1 VADRY
6 WETWLEYRPTDATLH
21 GDHRHDDRIEDVS
34 VDAEARQRA
43 SWLELRAAVDTID
56 PAGLDPAERVTQ
68 QLLRAELTQAV
79 EAIDV
84 REIELRYDQNTGFH
98 AELLVIAP
106 QVQAP
111 TPESARALL
120 QRYRQIPTL
129 LGQVVDRLRAGLEAG
144 RTPARINIERSLNQI
159 DKYLASP
166 LETDPFTTFPG
177 PPGWDGEGAWR
188 AELAAV
194 ARDEIRPAFARY
206 REFFAAGLL
215 PAGRPHERAGLRWMA
230 DGPALYDHFV
240 RKHTTLGGSRR
251 PDQGDTP
258 CPPGLGGSRRPDQGD
273 TPCPP
278 GVDDL
283 TSDEIHQI
291 GLAELDRLAGEYA
304 DIGGRLFG
312 TTDRAEI
319 FDRLR
324 SDPELRYASGDEIM
338 DDAHRYLAT
347 ATAAMGDWFGRLPV
361 TPCRI
366 TPIPAAVA
374 EDMPV
379 AYYFPPANDRS
390 RPGMYFVNTA
400 DPGHKNR
407 FETASVAYHEAIP
420 GHHLQLAIATELDGV
435 PAFQRLSLGNTAYVE
450 GWGLYAERLAGEMGL
465 YSDDLERIGMLA
477 ADSWRS
483 CRLVV
488 DTGLHALGWGRREA
502 IDFMAANAPVSIGE
516 VEVEVDRYIGMPGQ
530 ALAYK
535 IGQREIFRLREAAR
549 ARLGE
554 RFDIKAF
561 HDVVL
566 GSSSV
571 SLPVLRQLVD
581 DWVAATA

>member
-1 VADRY
+1 MSDPSTALRSVADRY
-6 WETWLEYRPTDATLH
+6 WEAWLEYRPTDATLH
-21 GDHRHDDRIEDVS
+21 GDHRYDDRIEDVS

-43 SWLELRAAVDTID
+43 TWLELRAAVDAID
-56 PAGLDPAERVTQ
+56 QAGLDPAGRVTQ

-84 REIELRYDQNTGFH
+84 RESELRYDQNTGFH
-98 AELLVIAP
+98 AGLLVVAP
-106 QVQAP
+106 QIQAP
-111 TPESARALL
+111 TPDSARALL

-129 LGQVVDRLRAGLEAG
+129 LGQVVDRLRAGLDAG

-177 PPGWDGEGAWR
+177 PPNWDGEAAWR
-188 AELAAV
+188 AELAGV
-194 ARDEIRPAFARY
+194 ARDHIRPAFTRY
-206 REFFAAGLL
+206 REFFAAQLL
-215 PAGRPHERAGLRWMA
+215 PAGRPNEQAGLQWMA
-230 DGPALYDHFV
+230 DGPALYEHFV
-240 RKHTTLGGSRR
+240 RAHTT
-251 PDQGDTP
+251 
-258 CPPGLGGSRRPDQGD
+258 
-273 TPCPP
+273 
-278 GVDDL
+278 VDDL
-283 TSDEIHQI
+283 TAEEIHRI
-291 GLAELDRLAGEYA
+291 GRAELDRLTGQYA
-304 DIGGRLFG
+304 DIGGRRFG
-312 TTDRAEI
+312 TTDLTEI
-319 FDRLR
+319 FGRLR
-324 SDPELRYASGDEIM
+324 SDPALRYASGDEIM
-338 DDAHRYLAT
+338 DDARRYLAA
-347 ATAAMGDWFGRLPV
+347 ATAVMGDWFGRLPV
-361 TPCRI
+361 TPCEI

-379 AYYFPPANDRS
+379 AYYFPPADDGS

-435 PAFQRLSLGNTAYVE
+435 PAFQRLSQGNTAYVE
-450 GWGLYAERLAGEMGL
+450 GWGLYAERLAAEMGL
-465 YSDDLERIGMLA
+465 YTDDLERIGMLA

-488 DTGLHALGWGRREA
+488 DTGLHALGWGRQQA
-502 IDFMAANAPVSIGE
+502 IDFMAANAPVSVGE

-535 IGQREIFRLREAAR
+535 IGQREILRLREGAR
-549 ARLGE
+549 ARLGD
-554 RFDIKAF
+554 RFDIRAF

-571 SLPVLRQLVD
+571 SLPILRHLVD
-581 DWVAATA
+581 DWVAASTTA

>member
-1 VADRY
+1 MSDPSTALRSVADRY
-6 WETWLEYRPTDATLH
+6 WEAWLEYRPTDATLH
-21 GDHRHDDRIEDVS
+21 GDHRYDDRIEDVS

-43 SWLELRAAVDTID
+43 TWLELRAAVDAID
-56 PAGLDPAERVTQ
+56 QAGLDPAGRVTQ

-84 REIELRYDQNTGFH
+84 RESELRYDQNTGFH
-98 AELLVIAP
+98 AGLLVVAP
-106 QVQAP
+106 QIQAP
-111 TPESARALL
+111 TPDSARALL
-120 QRYRQIPTL
+120 QRYRQISTL
-129 LGQVVDRLRAGLEAG
+129 LGQVVDRLRAGLDAG

-177 PPGWDGEGAWR
+177 PPNWDGEAAWR
-188 AELAAV
+188 AELAGV
-194 ARDEIRPAFARY
+194 ARDHIRPAFTRY
-206 REFFAAGLL
+206 REFFAAQLL
-215 PAGRPHERAGLRWMA
+215 PAGRPNEQAGLQWMA
-230 DGPALYDHFV
+230 DGPALYEHFV
-240 RKHTTLGGSRR
+240 RAHTT
-251 PDQGDTP
+251 
-258 CPPGLGGSRRPDQGD
+258 
-273 TPCPP
+273 
-278 GVDDL
+278 VDDL
-283 TSDEIHQI
+283 TAEEIHRI
-291 GLAELDRLAGEYA
+291 GRAELDRLTGQYA
-304 DIGGRLFG
+304 DIGGRRFG
-312 TTDRAEI
+312 TTDLTEI
-319 FDRLR
+319 FGRLR
-324 SDPELRYASGDEIM
+324 SDPALRYASGDEIM
-338 DDAHRYLAT
+338 DDARRYLAA
-347 ATAAMGDWFGRLPV
+347 ATAVMGDWFGRLPV
-361 TPCRI
+361 TPCEI

-379 AYYFPPANDRS
+379 AYYFPPADDGS

-435 PAFQRLSLGNTAYVE
+435 PAFQRLSQGNTAYVE
-450 GWGLYAERLAGEMGL
+450 GWGLYAERLAAEMGL
-465 YSDDLERIGMLA
+465 YTDDLERIGMLA

-488 DTGLHALGWGRREA
+488 DTGLHALGWGRQQA
-502 IDFMAANAPVSIGE
+502 IDFMAANAPVSVGE

-535 IGQREIFRLREAAR
+535 IGQREILRLREGAR
-549 ARLGE
+549 ARLGD
-554 RFDIKAF
+554 RFDIRAF

-571 SLPVLRQLVD
+571 SLPILRHLVD
-581 DWVAATA
+581 DWVAASTTA

>member
-1 VADRY
+1 MTDASTALRTAADRY
-6 WETWLEYRPTDATLH
+6 WEAWLEFRPTDATLH
-21 GDHRHDDRIEDVS
+21 GDHRYDDRIEDVS

-43 SWLELRAAVDTID
+43 TWLELRSAVDAVD
-56 PAGLDPAERVTQ
+56 PAGLDPAGRVTR
-68 QLLRAELTQAV
+68 QLLRAALTQAV

-98 AELLVIAP
+98 AELLVVAP
-106 QVQAP
+106 QIQAP

-120 QRYRQIPTL
+120 ERFRQIPML
-129 LGQVVDRLRAGLEAG
+129 LDRVVDRLRAGLEAG

-166 LETDPFTTFPG
+166 LKSDPFTTFPG
-177 PPGWDGEGAWR
+177 PPGWDGEAAWR
-188 AELAAV
+188 EDLAGL
-194 ARDEIRPAFARY
+194 ARDVIRPAFGRY
-206 REFFAAGLL
+206 REVFATELL
-215 PAGRPHERAGLRWMA
+215 PAGRPHERAGLHWIA

-240 RKHTTLGGSRR
+240 REHST
-251 PDQGDTP
+251 
-258 CPPGLGGSRRPDQGD
+258 
-273 TPCPP
+273 
-278 GVDDL
+278 VDDL
-283 TSDEIHQI
+283 TAAEIHQI
-291 GLAELDRLAGEYA
+291 GLDEIDRLTGEYA
-304 DIGGRLFG
+304 EIGGRLFG
-312 TTDRAEI
+312 TAALPEI

-324 SDPELRYASGDEIM
+324 SDKGLRYTSGDEIM
-338 DDAHRYLAT
+338 DDARRYLAA

-361 TPCRI
+361 TPCVI
-366 TPIPAAVA
+366 TAIPAAVA

-379 AYYFPPANDRS
+379 AYYFPPADDRS

-450 GWGLYAERLAGEMGL
+450 GWGLYAERLAAEMGL
-465 YSDDLERIGMLA
+465 YADDLERIGMLA

-488 DTGLHALGWGRREA
+488 DTGLHALGWGRQQA
-502 IDFMAANAPVSIGE
+502 IDFMAANAPVTAAEI
-516 VEVEVDRYIGMPGQ
+516 EVEVDRYIGMPGQ

-535 IGQREIFRLREAAR
+535 IGQREIFRLREDAR
-549 ARLGE
+549 ARLGH
-554 RFDIKAF
+554 RFDIRAF

-571 SLPVLRQLVD
+571 SLPVLRHLVD
-581 DWVAATA
+581 DWVTGSRG

>member
-1 VADRY
+1 MSDSSTALRAVADRY
-6 WETWLEYRPTDATLH
+6 WEAWLEYRPTDATLH
-21 GDHRHDDRIEDVS
+21 GDHRYDDRIEDVS
-34 VDAEARQRA
+34 VDAEAHQRA
-43 SWLELRAAVDTID
+43 TWLELRAAVDTID
-56 PAGLDPAERVTQ
+56 PAALDPAERVTR

-84 REIELRYDQNTGFH
+84 REIELRYDQNTGIH

-106 QVQAP
+106 QIQAP

-120 QRYRQIPTL
+120 ERYRQIPTL
-129 LGQVVDRLRAGLEAG
+129 LGQVADRLRAGLVAG

-166 LETDPFTTFPG
+166 LRADPFTAFPG

-188 AELAAV
+188 AELAAA
-194 ARDEIRPAFARY
+194 ARDVIRPAFARY
-206 REFFAAGLL
+206 REFVAAELL

-230 DGPALYDHFV
+230 DGPALYEHFV
-240 RKHTTLGGSRR
+240 RRHST
-251 PDQGDTP
+251 
-258 CPPGLGGSRRPDQGD
+258 
-273 TPCPP
+273 
-278 GVDDL
+278 VFDL
-283 TSDEIHQI
+283 TADEIHQI
-291 GLAELDRLAGEYA
+291 GLAELDRLTGEYA

-312 TTDRAEI
+312 TTERAEI
-319 FDRLR
+319 FNRLR
-324 SDPELRYASGDEIM
+324 SDPKLRYASGDEIM
-338 DDAHRYLAT
+338 DDARRYLAT
-347 ATAAMGDWFGRLPV
+347 ATAAMADWFGRLPV
-361 TPCRI
+361 TPCQI

-379 AYYFPPANDRS
+379 AYYFPPADDRS

-420 GHHLQLAIATELDGV
+420 GHHLQLAIATELDRV
-435 PAFQRLSLGNTAYVE
+435 PAFQRLSHGNTAYVE
-450 GWGLYAERLAGEMGL
+450 GWGLYAERLADEMGL

-488 DTGLHALGWGRREA
+488 DTGLHALGWGRRQA
-502 IDFMAANAPVSIGE
+502 IEFMAANAPVSIGE

-535 IGQREIFRLREAAR
+535 IGQREILRLREAAR

-571 SLPVLRQLVD
+571 SLPVLRDLVEG
-581 DWVAATA
+581 WVASTA